1 MALGLDQPLDL
12 SKFSV
17 NAYTKY
23 DYNEKIELS
32 LVACNTSDSVG
43 SQLLQ
48 AIHVDAEPGKY
59 NTLLCFKDDTDLTLF
74 GNRRFPS
81 YQVVEI
87 EIKLVKTQQP
97 SAQVLPSVAIV
108 LPDTSVDYDLISKS
122 PYYTDYKVV
131 WEGSLTL

>member
-43 SQLLQ
+43 S
-48 AIHVDAEPGKY
+48 
-59 NTLLCFKDDTDLTLF
+59 
-74 GNRRFPS
+74 
-81 YQVVEI
+81 
-87 EIKLVKTQQP
+87 
-97 SAQVLPSVAIV
+97 
-108 LPDTSVDYDLISKS
+108 
-122 PYYTDYKVV
+122 
-131 WEGSLTL
+131 